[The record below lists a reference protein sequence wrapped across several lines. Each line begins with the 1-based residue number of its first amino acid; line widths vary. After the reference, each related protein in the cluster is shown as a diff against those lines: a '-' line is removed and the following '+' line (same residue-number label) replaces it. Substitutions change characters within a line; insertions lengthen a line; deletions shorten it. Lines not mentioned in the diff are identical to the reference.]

1 MNTASRRTRGDRAR
15 LNIRVKPRSSVS
27 EVVGLEGGAL
37 VVKVSAPPVDGLANR
52 AVCEL
57 VADLV
62 GVGKSSVTVERGE
75 RSRDKVITVEGLSQE
90 QVDELL
96 AKLKSGQAGQTK

>member
-1 MNTASRRTRGDRAR
+1 M
-15 LNIRVKPRSSVS
+15 RVKPRSSVS
-27 EVVGLEGGAL
+27 EVVGLDDGVL
-37 VVKVSAPPVDGLANR
+37 VVRVSAPPVEGLANR

-75 RSRDKVITVEGLSQE
+75 RGRDKVVAIEGLSQE
-90 QVDELL
+90 RVDELL
-96 AKLKSGQAGQTK
+96 AKLKNERPGHPK

>member
-1 MNTASRRTRGDRAR
+1 M
-15 LNIRVKPRSSVS
+15 
-27 EVVGLEGGAL
+27 
-37 VVKVSAPPVDGLANR
+37 VKVSAPPVDGLANR

-75 RSRDKVITVEGLSQE
+75 RSRDKVVAVEGVSQE

-96 AKLKSGQAGQTK
+96 VKLKRG

>member
-1 MNTASRRTRGDRAR
+1 MDTASGRTGSERAR
-15 LNIRVKPRSSVS
+15 LNVRVKPRSSVS

-37 VVKVSAPPVDGLANR
+37 VVKVSAPPVDGRANR

-75 RSRDKVITVEGLSQE
+75 RSRDKVVTVEGLSQE

-96 AKLKSGQAGQTK
+96 AKLKRG

>member
-1 MNTASRRTRGDRAR
+1 MDTASGKTGCERAR
-15 LNIRVKPRSSVS
+15 LNVRVKPRSSVS

-37 VVKVSAPPVDGLANR
+37 VVRVSAPPVDGRANR

-57 VADLV
+57 VADIL

-75 RSRDKVITVEGLSQE
+75 RSRDKVVIVEGLSQE
-90 QVDELL
+90 QVGELL
-96 AKLKSGQAGQTK
+96 AKLKRE